1 MTVLDKDEVFRRA
14 VAAVLAQWTILNLA
28 VEHSW
33 GGRGPQRRR
42 QDLYEWIV
50 NTFSTSRVNSTWLAG
65 ELSLK
70 LEGMF
75 HVIAEDES
83 DVEVAELLVALHA
96 STRRGD
102 FSLAKE
108 ILERHQSCAA
118 AASVDGSRHRQ
129 PGALGEDVEGNAGHM
144 SDSSSDQE
152 CDMEEDLAGLMANA
166 SMTPIGCDGPPATR
180 TRSRTA
186 AREAENARKGEP
198 GEDEWIQVSR
208 GNRRPRG

>member
-1 MTVLDKDEVFRRA
+1 MTVLDKDELFRKA

-42 QDLYEWIV
+42 QDLYEWIIS
-50 NTFSTSRVNSTWLAG
+50 TFSTSRVNSTWLAG

-83 DVEVAELLVALHA
+83 DVEVAELLVALHS
-96 STRRGD
+96 STRCGD

-108 ILERHQSCAA
+108 VLERHQSCSA
-118 AASVDGSRHRQ
+118 AASVDGSRVRH
-129 PGALGEDVEGNAGHM
+129 PGAAGDSVGGHAGHA

-152 CDMEEDLAGLMANA
+152 CDMEEDLAGLMASA
-166 SMTPIGCDGPPATR
+166 SMTPIGCDGPPV
-180 TRSRTA
+180 
-186 AREAENARKGEP
+186 G
-198 GEDEWIQVSR
+198 
-208 GNRRPRG
+208 